1 MRITTEHTMKISLAT
16 AVAAALWGSLALA
29 GCKKDEP
36 ATPPPAT
43 SEPAT
48 TPAATPAPT
57 ERAAVSVTTVD
68 LGNAVDGNQ
77 RVTTPMTAFSPG
89 DTIYASVATSAADA
103 SAPARGTL
111 AARWT
116 YQDGQVVD
124 ELSQDY
130 AFTGSGNTVFQI
142 SNPDGWPT
150 GTYKVEIMLDGNV
163 VQTRQF
169 EVR

>member
-1 MRITTEHTMKISLAT
+1 MNHPFRSSAVVLA
-16 AVAAALWGSLALA
+16 LLGSLALA

-36 ATPPPAT
+36 ATPPPTAA
-43 SEPAT
+43 E
-48 TPAATPAPT
+48 PAATPAPGDAPAPA
-57 ERAAVSVTTVD
+57 AAVSVTTVD
-68 LGNAVDGNQ
+68 LGNAVDGDN
-77 RVTTPMTAFSPG
+77 RVTAPATSFATT
-89 DTIYASVATSAADA
+89 DTIYASVGTRAGDA
-103 SAPARGTL
+103 SAPSSARL
-111 AARWT
+111 AARWS

-130 AFTGSGNTVFQI
+130 VFTGAGHTAFQI

-150 GTYKVEIMLDGNV
+150 GTYKVEILLDGNV

>member
-1 MRITTEHTMKISLAT
+1 MNHPFRSSAVVLA
-16 AVAAALWGSLALA
+16 LLGSLALA

-36 ATPPPAT
+36 VTPPPTAAD
-43 SEPAT
+43 PAAAPAPMASDAP
-48 TPAATPAPT
+48 TPAA
-57 ERAAVSVTTVD
+57 AVAVTTVD
-68 LGNAVDGNQ
+68 LGNAVDGDN
-77 RVTTPMTAFSPG
+77 RVTVPATSFATS
-89 DTIYASVATSAADA
+89 DTIYASVGTRAADA
-103 SAPARGTL
+103 SAPSSARL
-111 AARWT
+111 AARWS

-130 AFTGSGNTVFQI
+130 VFTGAGHTAFQI

-150 GTYKVEIMLDGNV
+150 GTYKVEILLDDNV